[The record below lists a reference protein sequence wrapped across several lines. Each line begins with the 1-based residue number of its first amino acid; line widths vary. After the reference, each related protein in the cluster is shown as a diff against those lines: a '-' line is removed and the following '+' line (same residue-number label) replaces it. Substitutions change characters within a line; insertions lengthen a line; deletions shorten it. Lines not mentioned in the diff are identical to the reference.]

1 MVQGSEQYL
10 EVDLKADEPYGPFT
24 NYNISFPAG
33 ESTFGVENG
42 SPVWLGVEVIDDG
55 FSLQATMQREAASIK
70 ANLSVQRAGQVI
82 GVEAAGSMNAV
93 PAAADKRSSYGTTG
107 RAITAWILGAA
118 LNRKKSTGK
127 LRSYSMRWTTPE
139 ISTEKF
145 LGCKAN
151 TLTIEA
157 SEDSGTVS
165 MSLDWIAA
173 SYQLDAAVDGGTGLV
188 FPKRPPKL
196 STDIEADAGEGW
208 AFARAYLYTQKT
220 NDSAPVLIATARSLT
235 ITINNNLD
243 PAAPRVKTVI
253 SNDATDPIQD
263 TFVVTEFRE
272 QAIDISGS
280 LVIDYTTDQYSRD
293 MLSDSSI
300 QVVLLAR
307 HPQSRA
313 FGITSITQGSGVGQD
328 WNLGT
333 QDTTLV
339 IDPSVGSYQEY
350 NSLSVSDGDFLLI
363 EGNVVLLE
371 CTDPSASS
379 EDSVSDYQRDV
390 AVIKPGGGFDG
401 IDLVLQSEDVEWW
414 EPLGTTMYSTDMSTY
429 ILYDQA
435 LAIHLTAVKIDTA
448 PLEGGAAD
456 IMKQNLSF
464 SSSQSDPDIEP
475 IKWAVS
481 GLSHDAGPTA

>member
-10 EVDLKADEPYGPFT
+10 EVDLKADAPYGPFT

-70 ANLSVQRAGQVI
+70 ANLAVQRAGQVI

-93 PAAADKRSSYGTTG
+93 PAAADKRSAYGTTG
-107 RAITAWILGAA
+107 RAVTAWILGAA
-118 LNRKKSTGK
+118 LNRKKSTGQ

-173 SYQLDAAVDGGTGLV
+173 SYQLDALVDGGTGLV

-196 STDIEADAGEGW
+196 ATDLESDAGEGW
-208 AFARAYLYTQKT
+208 AFARAYIFSKKT
-220 NDSAPVLIATARSLT
+220 NDSALTLIATARSLT
-235 ITINNNLD
+235 ITVNNNLD

-300 QVVLLAR
+300 QIVLLAR

-313 FGITSITQGSGVGQD
+313 FGVTDIVQNSITVSSNWTLDGVY
-328 WNLGT
+328 
-333 QDTTLV
+333 DTTLT
-339 IDPSVGSYQEY
+339 IDPFVGSYQAY
-350 NSLSVSDGDFLLI
+350 NSLSVSADDFLLI
-363 EGNVVLLE
+363 DGNVVMLE

-379 EDSVSDYQRDV
+379 EDSVSAYQRDV
-390 AVIKPGGGFDG
+390 AVIKPSGGFDG
-401 IDLVLQSEDVEWW
+401 TDVILQSEDIEWW
-414 EPLGTTMYSTDMSTY
+414 EPLGIQMYSTDMTSY

-435 LAIHLTAVKIDTA
+435 LAIHLTAVKIDTG

-481 GLSHDAGPTA
+481 GLSHEAGV